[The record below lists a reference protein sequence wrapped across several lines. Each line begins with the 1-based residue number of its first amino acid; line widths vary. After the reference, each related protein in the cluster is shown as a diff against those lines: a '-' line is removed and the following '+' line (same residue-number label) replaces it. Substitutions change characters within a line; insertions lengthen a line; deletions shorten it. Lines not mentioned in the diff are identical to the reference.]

1 MVRLGLSTAL
11 LAASAAQGVFAA
23 TAAPET
29 IPGAYIIE
37 YEDDIAVCLG
47 LSARGSG
54 TDTNTR

>member
-11 LAASAAQGVFAA
+11 LAASAAQGVFAT

-37 YEDDIAVCLG
+37 YEDDIAVCMSP
-47 LSARGSG
+47 SARFWG
-54 TDTNTR
+54 RH